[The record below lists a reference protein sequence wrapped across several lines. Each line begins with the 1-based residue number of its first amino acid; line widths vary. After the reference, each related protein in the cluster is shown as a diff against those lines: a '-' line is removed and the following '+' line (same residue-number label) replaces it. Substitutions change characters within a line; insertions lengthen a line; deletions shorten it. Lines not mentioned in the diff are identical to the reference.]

1 MAKKVFAKSKILN
14 AAIQQKESSE
24 DYIKNNLVVNKELK
38 AFIRSLSDEEFNQL
52 EANIL
57 AEGCKDAL
65 IVWKNNEEYVLVD
78 GHNRFNICQKHNLPF
93 KIAQKEF
100 ADLDAVKDYM
110 LKLQL
115 GRRNL
120 TLEEISYYRGLRYET
135 EKNKTAN
142 VFNLKQNITE
152 KDKMSSSVNTAEKIA
167 QEYGVNEKT
176 IKRDA
181 KFSKGLNKLAPEFK
195 EEVLKGKSKVK
206 KQDIQALS
214 TVDVK
219 PNSIKSAALL
229 EKALKSKAENN
240 NKKDDLS
247 KLQKE
252 IVSKLNN
259 AIKQRDK
266 ALLKEVKKELTALEK
281 KF

>member
-38 AFIRSLSDEEFNQL
+38 AFIRSLSDEEFKQL

-65 IVWKNNEEYVLVD
+65 MVWNNKGEYILVD
-78 GHNRFNICQKHNLPF
+78 GHNRFNICQKHSLPF
-93 KIAQKEF
+93 KIIQKEF

-135 EKNKTAN
+135 EKNKSAN
-142 VFNLKQNITE
+142 VSNLKQNATE

-167 QEYGVNEKT
+167 KEYGVNEKT

-181 KFSKGLNKLAPEFK
+181 KFSKGLNKLSPDFK
-195 EEVLKGKSKVK
+195 AEVLKGTSKVK
-206 KQDIQALS
+206 KQDVQALS
-214 TVDVK
+214 MADVK
-219 PNSIKSAALL
+219 SNSIKTIAAL
-229 EKALKSKAENN
+229 EKALKSKTQD
-240 NKKDDLS
+240 NKQDDLS

-266 ALLKEVKKELTALEK
+266 SLLKEVKKELTALEK